1 MATEA
6 LPAPPASPTP
16 RRRRPLRIP
25 INFSGIL
32 FLIALVGVWQLAMS
46 TGVLTSTFLPQPHE
60 IGSAI
65 VDLTES
71 GEMTSNLWHT
81 VYVTLIGWSLAGLI
95 GLTLGLV
102 IGLSMEAWR
111 YSMAT
116 FEFFRAL
123 PGIAFVPVAV
133 LLFGFSVKME
143 LIVVTYVSVWPVLV
157 NAVHG
162 VRQVTPLHNDV
173 ARMMGMSRWARI
185 CRFVIP
191 TMAPYV
197 VVGLQISLSLSL
209 ALALVSEMVGNPTG
223 VGQALIVAQ
232 NTFHPEQMFAYVIV
246 IGMVGVLLNWA
257 FLKLLDRGFPGTMS
271 NNSQPL

>member
-1 MATEA
+1 VATEA
-6 LPAPPASPTP
+6 VPQPRAP
-16 RRRRPLRIP
+16 RRGRHLRIP
-25 INFSGIL
+25 FNVSGIL
-32 FLIALVGVWQLAMS
+32 FLIVLAGVWQLAMS
-46 TGVLTSTFLPQPHE
+46 TGVLTSTFLPEPWE
-60 IGSAI
+60 IGKAI
-65 VDLTES
+65 GDLTSS

-81 VYVTLIGWSLAGLI
+81 VYVTLVGWALAGLI
-95 GLTLGLV
+95 GVAFGLA
-102 IGLSMEAWR
+102 IGLYSEVWR
-111 YSMAT
+111 YSMASL
-116 FEFFRAL
+116 EFLRAL

-133 LLFGFSVKME
+133 LLLGFSVKME

>member
-1 MATEA
+1 M
-6 LPAPPASPTP
+6 
-16 RRRRPLRIP
+16 
-25 INFSGIL
+25 
-32 FLIALVGVWQLAMS
+32 IALVGIWQLAMS
-46 TGVLTSTFLPQPHE
+46 TGLLTSTFLPQPHE
-60 IGSAI
+60 IGSSI

-81 VYVTLIGWSLAGLI
+81 VYVTLIGWALAGLI
-95 GLTLGLV
+95 GIVGGLV

-111 YSMAT
+111 FSMASL
-116 FEFFRAL
+116 EFFRAL

-133 LLFGFSVKME
+133 LLYGFSVKME

-173 ARMMGMSRWARI
+173 ARMMRMGRLERI
-185 CRFVIP
+185 RRFVIP
-191 TMAPYV
+191 TMTPFV

-209 ALALVSEMVGNPTG
+209 ALALVAEMVGNPTG

-232 NTFHPEQMFAYVIV
+232 NTFHPEQMFAYVVV
-246 IGMVGVLLNWA
+246 IGIVGVLLNWA
-257 FLKLLDRGFPGTMS
+257 FVKLMDRGFPNVMS
-271 NNSQPL
+271 SDSQPL